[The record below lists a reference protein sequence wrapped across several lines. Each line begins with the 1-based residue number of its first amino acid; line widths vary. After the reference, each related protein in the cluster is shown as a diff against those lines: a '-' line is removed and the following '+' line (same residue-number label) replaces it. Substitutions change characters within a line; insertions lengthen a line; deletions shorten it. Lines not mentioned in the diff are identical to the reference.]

1 MGKNIISSDE
11 ESSGP
16 PQNPPPHP
24 KWLRQDSLKRI
35 TYNKSVGMV
44 NTWVRGG
51 FSCVA
56 EEHVSMF
63 VVRNGLKNMIHQLLD
78 IGEHMVGC
86 RCLMNMDVM
95 RSTITEYV
103 C

>member
-1 MGKNIISSDE
+1 MKS
-11 ESSGP
+11 
-16 PQNPPPHP
+16 
-24 KWLRQDSLKRI
+24 I
-35 TYNKSVGMV
+35 TYNKSVRWLKHGLEG
-44 NTWVRGG
+44 R

-78 IGEHMVGC
+78 TGEHMVGC
-86 RCLMNMDVM
+86 RCLMYMDVM
-95 RSTITEYV
+95 RPAMTEYV